1 MKRFKSIN
9 ALVLAAGILLLS
21 SCSNSAQI
29 ERDQTVNLRNYKTY
43 TWIEKENKDRI
54 LNEIAVQNMKSIVND
69 ELQKN
74 GYREVKN
81 DPDLLIGY
89 DLLIEKNMKEQTDP
103 VYSRPYTRVFYNPY
117 TRRYGTIYYPSQF
130 LGYDSYTTP
139 VKKGTVSI
147 SLIDSKT
154 DKTIWQGWA
163 TGELNNNN
171 FSSREVEKNVR
182 SIFKKFDVAA
192 K

>member
-139 VKKGTVSI
+139 VKKGYGR
-147 SLIDSKT
+147 KP
-154 DKTIWQGWA
+154 
-163 TGELNNNN
+163 
-171 FSSREVEKNVR
+171 
-182 SIFKKFDVAA
+182 
-192 K
+192 